1 MSNGN
6 VMQDHHILEMHG
18 ITKDF
23 PGVRALEDVHFE
35 LHKGEIHAL
44 IGENGAGKSTLMKV
58 LFGVH
63 QKDAGRIL
71 LRGQEV
77 NILNPSHAQ
86 KLGISMVHQ
95 ELNLV
100 PYMNAAQNIAL
111 GHEPTRGGLGVLDWP
126 TIYAMAEENLQKL
139 GIDLDIKVPV
149 QKLSVAQRQLVEIA
163 KALS

>member
-1 MSNGN
+1 MSQGN
-6 VMQDHHILEMHG
+6 IVQDHHILEMHA

-23 PGVRALEDVHFE
+23 PGVRALENVHFE
-35 LHKGEIHAL
+35 LRRGEIHAL

-63 QKDAGRIL
+63 QKDAGKIL
-71 LRGQEV
+71 LRGREV

-111 GHEPTRGGLGVLDWP
+111 DHEPIRGGLGVLDWP
-126 TIYAMAEENLQKL
+126 AIYAMAEDNLGKL
-139 GIDLDIKVPV
+139 AWTWISK
-149 QKLSVAQRQLVEIA
+149 SR
-163 KALS
+163 SRN